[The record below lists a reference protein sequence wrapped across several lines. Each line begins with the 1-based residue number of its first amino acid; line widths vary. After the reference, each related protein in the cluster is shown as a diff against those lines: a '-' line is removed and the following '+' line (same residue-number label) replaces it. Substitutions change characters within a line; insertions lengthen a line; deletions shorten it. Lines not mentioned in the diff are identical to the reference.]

1 MNEPALVENRRRAMV
16 LVDEITENIESIE
29 NKLSIV
35 IQYQEKD
42 DESTAEDCELNSA
55 LARVLLRLGQLRDN
69 IVL

>member
-35 IQYQEKD
+35 IQYKQKYE
-42 DESTAEDCELNSA
+42 ELTS
-55 LARVLLRLGQLRDN
+55 
-69 IVL
+69 